1 MMMHF
6 PKETA
11 FFFSWND
18 IKTSVMTEHITEQK
32 HPLNLS
38 LVQILSSDWNR
49 EKKAV
54 TLPGETLPFSI
65 RNNFR
70 V

>member
-11 FFFSWND
+11 FLFSWND
-18 IKTSVMTEHITEQK
+18 VKTFVMTEHITEQK
-32 HPLNLS
+32 HSLNWS

-49 EKKAV
+49 EKK
-54 TLPGETLPFSI
+54 L
-65 RNNFR
+65 
-70 V
+70 

>member
-49 EKKAV
+49 EKK
-54 TLPGETLPFSI
+54 L
-65 RNNFR
+65 
-70 V
+70 

>member
-1 MMMHF
+1 MMHF

-18 IKTSVMTEHITEQK
+18 VKTFVMTEHITEQK
-32 HPLNLS
+32 HQLNWS

-49 EKKAV
+49 EKK
-54 TLPGETLPFSI
+54 SC
-65 RNNFR
+65 NFAR
-70 V
+70 WNIAFFYKK

>member
-1 MMMHF
+1 MMHF

-49 EKKAV
+49 EK
-54 TLPGETLPFSI
+54 SC
-65 RNNFR
+65 NFAR
-70 V
+70 WNIAFFYKK

>member
-18 IKTSVMTEHITEQK
+18 VKTFVMTEHITEQK
-32 HPLNLS
+32 HQLNWS